1 VVISKGKNVPIKL
14 NQCPIIIGEEIV
26 AKWVPIVWEAFL
38 DYRQHAVQLSRIEA
52 EIIGALNSKEAE
64 HARNLATRYG
74 LLNRRKDGS
83 LARNRERTE
92 LEAKLRI
99 FGLTSPWN

>member
-1 VVISKGKNVPIKL
+1 V
-14 NQCPIIIGEEIV
+14 
-26 AKWVPIVWEAFL
+26 
-38 DYRQHAVQLSRIEA
+38 HLSRIEA
-52 EIIGALNSKEAE
+52 EIIGALSSKDPE
-64 HARNLATRYG
+64 HARNLATRSG

-83 LARNRERTE
+83 LAPNRERTE